1 MPSGRTIKREDGVKL
16 ITFEAQARDNRAWR
30 TIGVFDDRLLAVAEA
45 ERLLEAKRTPAVR
58 VVQVLYDPAS
68 TKCTEYTIF
77 RATSFDEEN
86 ERARKRVPDQE
97 IFEWGADGRD
107 RDGEGEPLWI
117 ERHWPQWAP
126 DWATSALAM
135 SFAVLI
141 ASILF
146 RWSK

>member
-16 ITFEAQARDNRAWR
+16 ITFEAQSRDNRAWR

>member
-1 MPSGRTIKREDGVKL
+1 MPPGRTTRREDGVKL
-16 ITFEAQARDNRAWR
+16 ITFEAQSRDNRAWR

-45 ERLLEAKRTPAVR
+45 ERQLEAKRTPAVR

-86 ERARKRVPDQE
+86 EPARKRVPDQE
-97 IFEWGADGRD
+97 MFEWGADGRD
-107 RDGEGEPLWI
+107 RDGEGEPPWI
-117 ERHWPQWAP
+117 ERHWPNWAP

>member
-1 MPSGRTIKREDGVKL
+1 MPSGRTIRREDGVKL
-16 ITFEAQARDNRAWR
+16 VTFEAQSRDNRAWR

-45 ERLLEAKRTPAVR
+45 ERQLAAKRTPAVR

-77 RATSFDEEN
+77 RASSFDEEN
-86 ERARKRVPDQE
+86 ERTHKRVPDQE
-97 IFEWGADGRD
+97 IFEWGGDD
-107 RDGEGEPLWI
+107 RDGHDEPAWI
-117 ERHWPQWAP
+117 ERFWPQWAP
-126 DWATSALAM
+126 DWATSALAF

>member
-1 MPSGRTIKREDGVKL
+1 MPPGRTIRREDGVKL
-16 ITFEAQARDNRAWR
+16 ITFEAQSRDNRAWR

-45 ERLLEAKRTPAVR
+45 ERQLEAKRTPAVR

-86 ERARKRVPDQE
+86 EPARNRVPDQE
-97 IFEWGADGRD
+97 MFEWGADGRD
-107 RDGEGEPLWI
+107 RDGEGEPPWI
-117 ERHWPQWAP
+117 ERHWPNWAP